1 MSWIR
6 FSSLLCEFKEEKDE
20 DGNLVTQRYVSLGR
34 FSFWICFIIMSTFW
48 YGDGPDVPDS
58 LYDVFFMMVL
68 YNFFKKPLTMLD
80 GEALSKMF
88 GRKN

>member
-1 MSWIR
+1 MK
-6 FSSLLCEFKEEKDE
+6 FSSLICEFKEEPDKNGE
-20 DGNLVTQRYVSLGR
+20 LMIQKYVSLGR
-34 FSFWICFIIMSTFW
+34 FSFWITFFCMAYFW
-48 YGDGPDVPDS
+48 FSGGIVPAS

-80 GEALSKMF
+80 SEKLASMF